1 VRARDLVCQVPTV
14 VSGMR
19 LALPLAVFWLL
30 LSGHYTALLL
40 TFGVLSVLVVVVLVR
55 RMDVADGTRFDPRLS
70 TRAPRYA
77 GWLAWQV
84 LLSSLAVLRQVWS
97 PRPAPHPA
105 VGVTPVD
112 DLSVAGTVVYA
123 NSITLTPGTLSLQVD
138 DAGIEVHALEG
149 SDLEGLRSGVM
160 LDRVRHLEARR

>member
-1 VRARDLVCQVPTV
+1 MRVRDLVGQVPAV
-14 VSGMR
+14 VSGLR

-30 LSGHYTALLL
+30 LSGHYTGLLL
-40 TFGVLSVLVVVVLVR
+40 TFGALSILLVVVLIR
-55 RMDVADGTRFDPRLS
+55 RMDVADGTRVDPS
-70 TRAPRYA
+70 VPVRAPRYA

-149 SDLEGLRSGVM
+149 SDLDGLRSGVM
-160 LDRVRHLEARR
+160 LDRVRQLEEKR